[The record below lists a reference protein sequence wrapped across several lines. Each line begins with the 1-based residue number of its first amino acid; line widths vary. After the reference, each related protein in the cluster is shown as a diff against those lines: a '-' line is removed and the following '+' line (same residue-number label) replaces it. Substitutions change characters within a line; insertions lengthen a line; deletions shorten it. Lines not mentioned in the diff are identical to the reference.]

1 MSTFRIVA
9 KLATRVAVS
18 SRAGQPARAAMVLF
32 AVALFT
38 SAVWLTAGFW
48 SASQRNETRDRE
60 RSPVV
65 VFDGEEGV
73 PIVGDSLPMLDGRQF
88 QIMWLSESHEEVPR
102 EFGDAVPQPGHA
114 FVSPALLEDAGG
126 APGVR
131 ERFGIIVDRR
141 NADVNWDALTAF
153 AGEYLAFAVLP
164 EGREMPPRSMLL
176 GFDADDLDAP
186 IATAP
191 VSVAEYVTPVGP
203 VAVASWIDERVP
215 SPTQA
220 FFGGLFLLVIPS
232 VFVLLIGLS
241 AHSQL
246 RSQRWAALSYL
257 GAGRPALSGLDGVET
272 AVLSLPTALIV
283 SAAMWMLLGRITSLP
298 GGAIEYFQG
307 DLRPLPSTWALAVAS
322 VVVAPVAAG
331 MLTPRV
337 AMWQTQRQRRT
348 ARRTGTFLL
357 FVPVVASLAVPAI
370 PSELRA
376 APFLVV
382 LVSVIA
388 VVPMV
393 AAGLLPYL
401 GVLLAGATSPAKF
414 VAGRRLQW
422 GDHRAVNLLRI
433 TTLAVVAVVVAS
445 SMSLAGALPSKGS
458 GLPRGIVSISV
469 TGGMT
474 GAQVR
479 DLQSRLADV
488 RLVAVGDGRV
498 FSGGCEPLADL
509 INVEP
514 DTCATNPAHVNAVG
528 ASSPLGRFGR
538 ISDDSPADSIA
549 ITQIVAR
556 VDSDAENLR
565 VQSTVNAMFGPS
577 QVLGWDRLGPNP
589 IIGWVS
595 ALTNLGAV
603 LLGAALALLLVDTV
617 RFPSASDEAL
627 RLLTAPFK
635 LQRST
640 LRWTLHSVVWLGAL
654 LGAGYGLLVNSAGQ
668 PAQITRV
675 ENWPLVTAAI
685 LTGAAISFV
694 VEMGAVAAMSL
705 SGGRSPRGGRDAVSP
720 EAKQEVVV

>member
-9 KLATRVAVS
+9 KLAARVAVS
-18 SRAGQPARAAMVLF
+18 SRSGQRARAAMVLF
-32 AVALFT
+32 AVAVFT

-48 SASQRNETRDRE
+48 SASQRNETRDQE
-60 RSPVV
+60 RSPVM

-73 PIVGDSLPMLDGRQF
+73 PVVGDSLPMLDGRQF
-88 QIMWLSESHEEVPR
+88 QIMWLSTSNGGGPH
-102 EFGDAVPQPGHA
+102 EFGGAVPQPGHA
-114 FVSPALLEDAGG
+114 FVSPALLEEAGG

-131 ERFGIIVDRR
+131 ERFGIIVDDR
-141 NADVNWDALTAF
+141 NADVSWDALTAF

-164 EGREMPPRSMLL
+164 EERALPPRSMLL

-191 VSVAEYVTPVGP
+191 ASAAEYVTPVGP

-220 FFGGLFLLVIPS
+220 LFGGLFLLVIPS
-232 VFVLLIGLS
+232 VFVLLIGVS
-241 AHSQL
+241 ARSQL
-246 RSQRWAALSYL
+246 RSQRRAALSYL
-257 GAGRPALSGLDGVET
+257 GAGRPVLAGFDGVET
-272 AVLSLPTALIV
+272 LVLSLPAALFV
-283 SAAMWMLLGRITSLP
+283 STGMWILLGRMTSLP
-298 GGAIEYFQG
+298 GGAIEYIQG
-307 DLRPLPSTWALAVAS
+307 DLRPLPSTWALVIAS
-322 VVVAPVAAG
+322 VVVAPVAVG

-337 AMWQTQRQRRT
+337 AAWRTLRQRRT

-393 AAGLLPYL
+393 AAGLLPHL
-401 GVLLAGATSPAKF
+401 GVLLAGSTSPARF

-422 GDHRAVNLLRI
+422 GDRRAVNLLRI

-469 TGGMT
+469 TGGLT
-474 GAQVR
+474 GAQSK
-479 DLQSRLADV
+479 DLESRLTDV
-488 RLVAVGDGRV
+488 NLVAVGDGRV
-498 FSGGCEPLADL
+498 FTGGCEPLADL

-514 DTCATNPAHVNAVG
+514 DVCATDPEHVNAV
-528 ASSPLGRFGR
+528 AAASPLGRFGQ
-538 ISDDSPADSIA
+538 ITYDSPADTTA

-589 IIGWVS
+589 IIGW
-595 ALTNLGAV
+595 
-603 LLGAALALLLVDTV
+603 
-617 RFPSASDEAL
+617 
-627 RLLTAPFK
+627 
-635 LQRST
+635 
-640 LRWTLHSVVWLGAL
+640 
-654 LGAGYGLLVNSAGQ
+654 
-668 PAQITRV
+668 
-675 ENWPLVTAAI
+675 
-685 LTGAAISFV
+685 
-694 VEMGAVAAMSL
+694 
-705 SGGRSPRGGRDAVSP
+705 DAVNTSRDGP
-720 EAKQEVVV
+720 VTG